1 MQGWGQM
8 AARVSLAEL
17 PEIGRSGA
25 GVPLRPEAEAAA
37 QARGVLERAERQ
49 AQAVMEAAR
58 QKAAAVVAEGHR
70 EGYVQGQA
78 EGMREG
84 QARAAALAHS
94 LEEAVARLWT
104 LEGEWRARA
113 EQTLVTV
120 AVGLAE
126 RILLRAAAEDPEA
139 LLRTAAAALAAL
151 PTGGDITLRVA
162 PGLAES
168 LEGHLTGLMALA
180 PTGSRL
186 RVRADEAVRGGGCL
200 VEGPATLVDATYAAQ
215 LAEAQRRLGESSC

>member
-1 MQGWGQM
+1 MGTR
-8 AARVSLAEL
+8 ASLAEL

-25 GVPLRPEAEAAA
+25 GGPLRLGADAAA
-37 QARGVLERAERQ
+37 QARGLLERAERQ
-49 AQAVMEAAR
+49 AQAVMEAAG

-94 LEEAVARLWT
+94 LEEAVARLRE
-104 LEGEWRARA
+104 LEGEWQARA
-113 EQTLVTV
+113 EQTLVTL

-126 RILLRAAAEDPEA
+126 RILQRAATEDPEA
-139 LLRTAAAALAAL
+139 LLRAAAAALAAL
-151 PTGGDITLRVA
+151 PTGGEITLRVA

-168 LEGHLTGLMALA
+168 LEGHLAALTALA
-180 PTGSRL
+180 PAGSRL
-186 RVRADEAVRGGGCL
+186 RVRADEAVRGGGCV
-200 VEGPATLVDATYAAQ
+200 VEGPATLVDATYATQ
-215 LAEAQRRLGESSC
+215 LAEAQRRLEGASC